1 MEMYK
6 LLDKIKLNLTKV
18 EKGNKTAAQRTR
30 TLTIQF
36 AKCAK
41 NFRKESVIAVKKGT
55 LQKPST
61 GKKLVKKKPKKK
73 VIRSRKRKYHR
84 K

>member
-1 MEMYK
+1 MHK
-6 LLDKIKLNLTKV
+6 LLDKIKLNLTKA

-55 LQKPST
+55 MRKPSK
-61 GKKLVKKKPKKK
+61 GKKLVKKKPQKK
-73 VIRSRKRKYHR
+73 VITSRKRKYR
-84 K
+84 WK

>member
-1 MEMYK
+1 MEMHK
-6 LLDKIKLNLTKV
+6 LLDKIKLNLTKA

-30 TLTIQF
+30 MLTIQF

-55 LQKPST
+55 LGKPSK
-61 GKKLVKKKPKKK
+61 GQKLGKKKPQKK

-84 K
+84 R

>member
-6 LLDKIKLNLTKV
+6 LLDKIKLNLTKA

-55 LQKPST
+55 MRKPMR
-61 GKKLVKKKPKKK
+61 GKKLVKKKK
-73 VIRSRKRKYHR
+73 VIKSRKSRHYR
-84 K
+84 R

>member
-1 MEMYK
+1 MYK
-6 LLDKIKLNLTKV
+6 LLDKIKLNLTKA

-30 TLTIQF
+30 TLTIRF

-41 NFRKESVIAVKKGT
+41 NFRKESVIAEKKGT
-55 LQKPST
+55 MQKPSR
-61 GKKLVKKKPKKK
+61 GKKLIKRKPQKK

-84 K
+84 R